1 MKMINTNF
9 LREIFLL
16 AAILILFS
24 SCATHRVDW
33 NARVGNYTMDQ
44 AIMDFG
50 PPDKQ
55 AKLSDGKTVDEW
67 ISHYSSGG
75 YVGVSTGIYGAPY
88 GGGFVEASG
97 PTYYES
103 KLQLTFETNRVLT
116 AWSKK

>member
-1 MKMINTNF
+1 MKIN
-9 LREIFLL
+9 LRGKIFLCG
-16 AAILILFS
+16 ATAILFAGCS
-24 SCATHRVDW
+24 TQKVNW
-33 NARVGNYTMDQ
+33 NARIGNYTMDQ
-44 AIMDFG
+44 AIIDFG

-75 YVGVSTGIYGAPY
+75 YVGVSTGIYGTPY
-88 GGGFVEASG
+88 GGGFIESSS

-103 KLQLTFETNRVLT
+103 KMQLTFGTNRVLT